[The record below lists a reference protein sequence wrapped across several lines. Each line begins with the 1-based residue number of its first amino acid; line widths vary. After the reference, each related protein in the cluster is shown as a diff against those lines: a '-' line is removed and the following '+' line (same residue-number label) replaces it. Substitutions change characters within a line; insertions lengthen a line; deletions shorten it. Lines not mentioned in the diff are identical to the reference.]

1 MGWRSGATRRFGNT
15 ARMTDTFPR
24 QYARTQRLTLGEPRN
39 IVVSPDGKRVLFL
52 RSAAGTDTVNSLW
65 LCHTERNTETCI
77 ADIRALLAGTNSENE
92 STQERARRER
102 AREGAAGIVSFSC
115 DSEVHHVAFAV
126 SGRLFV
132 SDMHNAHEIVVT
144 NPAPGTMYD
153 ARISPDGKH
162 IAYVR
167 GNALFVCDM
176 QGNEECLTHET
187 ATDVTWGVAEFVAA
201 EEMNRQ
207 RGYWWSPNSD
217 ALVVER
223 VDNSPI
229 ELITIADPSQPTTE
243 PQTRRY
249 PFAGTN
255 NARTSLHI
263 IDLDS
268 KATPINWDV
277 EAFEYLTSV
286 QWNKAGLIISVM
298 SRDQTLLDIR
308 RVNLASGETESL
320 HVERDDK
327 WVELVAGG
335 PLLVA
340 ENTLL
345 WCGERNGARAILLN
359 NAAITPPHIQ
369 VRGIINA
376 NAEHVTFSGN
386 PLDQPHVLHAWTVNL
401 ATHELVQL
409 THDDGVHSVATA
421 GDTIVVRSATMQ
433 HPRSQ
438 TLVNNHHEL
447 LNNAEQSL
455 LVVNVS
461 FHKVGKRNIST
472 AIVLPENHDGSAL
485 PVLFD
490 PYGGPHAQRVV
501 SSSMAFT
508 AAQWFANQGFCVV
521 IADGSGTPGRG
532 SEWERE
538 VYHDLATTVLNDQI
552 DVLAHLHEI
561 APCADTTRVAIR
573 GWSFGGYLAALAVLR
588 APQHFHVAIAGAP
601 VTEWKL
607 YDTFYTERYLGNP
620 AHDEQPYIASS
631 LLHDAKNLTRPL
643 LIIHGLADD
652 NVLAAHSLELT
663 TALLHAGKPHEF
675 LPLVGVTHMTPQE
688 VVAENL
694 LLHQL
699 DFLRRSL
706 SLR

>member
-1 MGWRSGATRRFGNT
+1 
-15 ARMTDTFPR
+15 MTDTFPR

-52 RSAAGTDTVNSLW
+52 RSPAGNDSVNSLW
-65 LCHTERNTETCI
+65 ICHPERNTETCL
-77 ADIRALLAGTNSENE
+77 ADIRALLNNSKPDHE
-92 STQERARRER
+92 SAQERARRER
-102 AREGAAGIVSFSC
+102 AREGASGIVSFSC
-115 DSEVHHVAFAV
+115 DSEVHHTAFAV
-126 SGRLFV
+126 SGRLFT
-132 SDMHNAHEIVVT
+132 SDMHNAKEIVISA
-144 NPAPGTMYD
+144 PAPGTIYD

-162 IAYVR
+162 VAYVR
-167 GNALFVCDM
+167 GSALFVCDM
-176 QGNEECLTHET
+176 QGNERCLTHET
-187 ATDVTWGVAEFVAA
+187 SSDVTWGVAEFVAA

-207 RGYWWSPNSD
+207 RGYWWSPDSD

-223 VDNSPI
+223 VDNSAI
-229 ELITIADPSQPTTE
+229 ELITIADPSQPTVA

-255 NARTSLHI
+255 NAQTSLHI
-263 IDLDS
+263 IDLQARS
-268 KATPINWDV
+268 TNIVWNA
-277 EAFEYLTSV
+277 EAYEYLTSV
-286 QWNKAGLIISVM
+286 QWNKSGLVIAVM
-298 SRDQTLLDIR
+298 SRDQKLLDIR
-308 RVNLASGETESL
+308 KVHTTTGETESL

-335 PLLVA
+335 PSLIADNMLM
-340 ENTLL
+340 
-345 WCGERNGARAILLN
+345 WCGERNGARAVLIN
-359 NAAITPPHIQ
+359 NNPITSPHIQ
-369 VRGIINA
+369 VRGITQA
-376 NAEHVTFSGN
+376 NSEHVTFSGN
-386 PLDQPHVLHAWTVNL
+386 PIDQPHVLHAFRVNV
-401 ATHELVQL
+401 ATHEMVQL
-409 THDDGVHSVATA
+409 THDDGTHGVAIGA
-421 GDTIVVRSATMQ
+421 ETIVVRSATMH
-433 HPRSQ
+433 HPRSR
-438 TLVNNHHEL
+438 TVVNNHYEL
-447 LNNAEQSL
+447 VNNAEQSL
-455 LVVNVS
+455 LSVNVS
-461 FHKVGKRNIST
+461 FHRVGKRNIST
-472 AIVLPENHDGSAL
+472 AIVLPEHHDGSAL

-501 SSSMAFT
+501 ASSMAYT
-508 AAQWFANQGFCVV
+508 SAQWFANQGFCVV

-552 DVLAHLHEI
+552 EVLRHLPEI
-561 APCADTTRVAIR
+561 APCADTSRAAIR

-588 APQHFHVAIAGAP
+588 APQHFHSAIAGAP

-620 AHDEQPYIASS
+620 LLNPQPYIASS
-631 LLHDAKNLTRPL
+631 LLHDAAKITRPL

-652 NVLAAHSLELT
+652 NVLASHSLELS

-699 DFLRRSL
+699 DFLQRSL

>member
-1 MGWRSGATRRFGNT
+1 
-15 ARMTDTFPR
+15 MTDTFPR

-39 IVVSPDGKRVLFL
+39 IVVSPDGKHVLFL
-52 RSAAGTDTVNSLW
+52 RSAAGNDTVNSLW

-77 ADIRALLAGTNSENE
+77 ADIRALLVGSHAENE
-92 STQERARRER
+92 SAQERARRER

-132 SDMHNAHEIVVT
+132 SDMHNAHEIVVK

-153 ARISPDGKH
+153 ARISPDGKR

-167 GNALFVCDM
+167 GNALFVCDL
-176 QGNEECLTHET
+176 QGNEECLTSET

-229 ELITIADPSQPTTE
+229 ELITIADPSQPTAE

-263 IDLDS
+263 IDLQKRSTD
-268 KATPINWDV
+268 IRWDA

-286 QWNKAGLIISVM
+286 QWNKAGLVISVM
-298 SRDQTLLDIR
+298 SRNQQLLDIR
-308 RVNLASGETESL
+308 KVHVATGETESL

-340 ENTLL
+340 ESTLL

-359 NAAITPPHIQ
+359 NVAITPSHIQ

-386 PLDQPHVLHAWTVNL
+386 PLDQPHVLHAWTVNV
-401 ATHELVQL
+401 ATHELAQL
-409 THDDGVHSVATA
+409 THDDGIHTIATG

-447 LNNAEQSL
+447 SNNAEQSL
-455 LVVNVS
+455 LNVNVS
-461 FHKVGKRNIST
+461 FHRVGKRNIST

-501 SSSMAFT
+501 ASSMAFT

-538 VYHDLATTVLNDQI
+538 VYHDLATTVLSDQI
-552 DVLAHLHEI
+552 DVLEHLHEI

-588 APQHFHVAIAGAP
+588 APQHFHTAIAGAP

-620 AHDEQPYIASS
+620 AQDEQPYIASS
-631 LLHDAKNLTRPL
+631 LLHNAKNLTRPL
-643 LIIHGLADD
+643 LVIHGLADD

>member
-1 MGWRSGATRRFGNT
+1 
-15 ARMTDTFPR
+15 MTDTFPR

-52 RSAAGTDTVNSLW
+52 RSAAGNDTVNSLW

-77 ADIRALLAGTNSENE
+77 ADIRALLTGTSSENE
-92 STQERARRER
+92 SAQERARRER

-115 DSEVHHVAFAV
+115 DSEVQQVAFAV

-132 SDMHNAHEIVVT
+132 SDMHGAHEIAVK

-167 GNALFVCDM
+167 GSALFVCDM
-176 QGNEECLTHET
+176 QGNEECLTSET

-229 ELITIADPSQPTTE
+229 ELITIADPSQPTDE

-263 IDLDS
+263 IDLQKRSTD
-268 KATPINWDV
+268 IRWDAD
-277 EAFEYLTSV
+277 AFEYLTSV

-298 SRDQTLLDIR
+298 SRDQQLLDIR
-308 RVNLASGETESL
+308 KVHTATGQTESL

-359 NAAITPPHIQ
+359 NTTVTPAHIQ
-369 VRGIINA
+369 VRGITSA
-376 NAEHVTFSGN
+376 NAEYVTFSGN
-386 PLDQPHVLHAWTVNL
+386 PIDQPHVLHAWTVNL
-401 ATHELVQL
+401 ATHELAQL
-409 THDDGVHSVATA
+409 THDDGIHTATTGA
-421 GDTIVVRSATMQ
+421 DTIVVRSATM
-433 HPRSQ
+433 HNPRSR

-447 LNNAEQSL
+447 ANNAEQSL
-455 LVVNVS
+455 LNVNVS
-461 FHKVGKRNIST
+461 FHRVGKRNIST

-538 VYHDLATTVLNDQI
+538 VYHDLATTVLSDQI

-588 APQHFHVAIAGAP
+588 APQHFHTAIAGAP

-643 LIIHGLADD
+643 LVIHGLADD

>member
-1 MGWRSGATRRFGNT
+1 
-15 ARMTDTFPR
+15 MTDTFPR

-52 RSAAGTDTVNSLW
+52 RSAAGNDTVNSLW

-77 ADIRALLAGTNSENE
+77 ADIRALLTGTSSENE
-92 STQERARRER
+92 SAQERARRER

-132 SDMHNAHEIVVT
+132 SDMHSAHEIAVK

-176 QGNEECLTHET
+176 QGNEECLTSET

-229 ELITIADPSQPTTE
+229 ELITIADPSQPTDE

-263 IDLDS
+263 IDLQKRSTD
-268 KATPINWDV
+268 IRWDAD
-277 EAFEYLTSV
+277 AFEYLTSV

-298 SRDQTLLDIR
+298 SRDQQLLDIR
-308 RVNLASGETESL
+308 KVHTATGQTESL

-359 NAAITPPHIQ
+359 NTTVTPAHIQ
-369 VRGIINA
+369 VRGIISA

-386 PLDQPHVLHAWTVNL
+386 PIDQPHVLHAWTVNL
-401 ATHELVQL
+401 ATHELAQL
-409 THDDGVHSVATA
+409 THDDGIHTATTGA
-421 GDTIVVRSATMQ
+421 DTIVVRSATM
-433 HPRSQ
+433 HNPRSR

-447 LNNAEQSL
+447 ANNAEQSL
-455 LVVNVS
+455 LNVNVS
-461 FHKVGKRNIST
+461 FHRVGKRNIST

-538 VYHDLATTVLNDQI
+538 VYHDLATTVLSDQI

-588 APQHFHVAIAGAP
+588 APQHFHTAIAGAP

-643 LIIHGLADD
+643 LVIHGLADD

>member
-1 MGWRSGATRRFGNT
+1 
-15 ARMTDTFPR
+15 MTDTFPR

-52 RSAAGTDTVNSLW
+52 RSAAGNDTVNSLW

-77 ADIRALLAGTNSENE
+77 ADIRALLTGTSSENE
-92 STQERARRER
+92 SAQERARRER

-132 SDMHNAHEIVVT
+132 SDMHSAHEIAVK

-167 GNALFVCDM
+167 GSALFVCDM
-176 QGNEECLTHET
+176 QGNEECLTSET

-217 ALVVER
+217 AIVVER

-229 ELITIADPSQPTTE
+229 ELITIADPSQPTDE

-263 IDLDS
+263 IDLQKCSTD
-268 KATPINWDV
+268 IRWDAD
-277 EAFEYLTSV
+277 AFEYLTSV

-308 RVNLASGETESL
+308 KVHTATGQTESL

-359 NAAITPPHIQ
+359 NTTVTPAHIQ
-369 VRGIINA
+369 VRGITSA
-376 NAEHVTFSGN
+376 NAEYVTFSGN
-386 PLDQPHVLHAWTVNL
+386 PIDQPHVLHAWTVNL
-401 ATHELVQL
+401 ATHELAQL
-409 THDDGVHSVATA
+409 THDDGIHTATTGA
-421 GDTIVVRSATMQ
+421 DTIVVRSATM
-433 HPRSQ
+433 HNPRSR

-447 LNNAEQSL
+447 ANNAEQSL
-455 LVVNVS
+455 LNVNVS
-461 FHKVGKRNIST
+461 FHRVGKRNIST

-538 VYHDLATTVLNDQI
+538 VYHDLATTVLSDQI
-552 DVLAHLHEI
+552 DVLAHVHEI

-588 APQHFHVAIAGAP
+588 APQHFHTAIAGAP

-643 LIIHGLADD
+643 LVIHGLADD

>member
-1 MGWRSGATRRFGNT
+1 
-15 ARMTDTFPR
+15 MTDTFPR

-52 RSAAGTDTVNSLW
+52 RSAAGNDTVNSLW
-65 LCHTERNTETCI
+65 LCHPERNTETCI
-77 ADIRALLAGTNSENE
+77 ADIRSLLSGTNAENE
-92 STQERARRER
+92 SAQERARRER

-132 SDMHNAHEIVVT
+132 SDMHSAHEIAVN

-167 GNALFVCDM
+167 GSALYVCDM
-176 QGNEECLTHET
+176 QGNEECLTSET

-217 ALVVER
+217 AFVVER

-229 ELITIADPSQPTTE
+229 ELITIADASQPTDE

-263 IDLDS
+263 IDLQKRSTDVV
-268 KATPINWDV
+268 WDAD
-277 EAFEYLTSV
+277 AFEYLTSV
-286 QWNKAGLIISVM
+286 QWNKAGLVISVM
-298 SRDQTLLDIR
+298 SRDQKLLDIR
-308 RVNLASGETESL
+308 KVHIATGQTESL

-340 ENTLL
+340 ENSLL

-359 NAAITPPHIQ
+359 NTAVTPSHIQ
-369 VRGIINA
+369 VRGIVSA

-409 THDDGVHSVATA
+409 THDDGMHTA
-421 GDTIVVRSATMQ
+421 AIGADTTVVRSATMQ
-433 HPRSQ
+433 HPRSR
-438 TLVNNHHEL
+438 TMVNNHHEL

-455 LVVNVS
+455 LNVNVS
-461 FHKVGKRNIST
+461 FHRIGKRNIST

-532 SEWERE
+532 SDWERE
-538 VYHDLATTVLNDQI
+538 VYHDLATTVLNDQLE
-552 DVLAHLHEI
+552 VLHHLSEI
-561 APCADTTRVAIR
+561 APCADTSRVAIR

-588 APQHFHVAIAGAP
+588 APQHFHAAVAGAP

>member
-1 MGWRSGATRRFGNT
+1 
-15 ARMTDTFPR
+15 MTDTFPR

-52 RSAAGTDTVNSLW
+52 RSAAGNDTVNSLW

-77 ADIRALLAGTNSENE
+77 ADIRALLTGTSSENE
-92 STQERARRER
+92 SAQERARRER

-115 DSEVHHVAFAV
+115 DSEVQQVAFAV

-132 SDMHNAHEIVVT
+132 SDMHGAHEIAVK

-167 GNALFVCDM
+167 GSALFVCDM
-176 QGNEECLTHET
+176 QGNEECLTSET

-229 ELITIADPSQPTTE
+229 QLITIADPSQPTVE
-243 PQTRRY
+243 PQARRY

-263 IDLDS
+263 IDLQKRSTD
-268 KATPINWDV
+268 IRWDAD
-277 EAFEYLTSV
+277 AFEYLTSV

-298 SRDQTLLDIR
+298 SRDQQLLDIR
-308 RVNLASGETESL
+308 RVHVATGETESL

-359 NAAITPPHIQ
+359 NVAITPPHIQ
-369 VRGIINA
+369 VRGIISA

-386 PLDQPHVLHAWTVNL
+386 PLDQPHVLHAWTVNV
-401 ATHELVQL
+401 ATHELAQL
-409 THDDGVHSVATA
+409 THDDGIHTAATGA
-421 GDTIVVRSATMQ
+421 DTIVVRSATMQ
-433 HPRSQ
+433 HPRSR

-455 LVVNVS
+455 LNVNVS
-461 FHKVGKRNIST
+461 FHRVGKRNIST

-538 VYHDLATTVLNDQI
+538 VYHDLATTVLSDQI

-643 LIIHGLADD
+643 LVIHGLADD

>member
-1 MGWRSGATRRFGNT
+1 
-15 ARMTDTFPR
+15 MTDTFPR

-52 RSAAGTDTVNSLW
+52 RSAAGNDTVNSLW

-77 ADIRALLAGTNSENE
+77 ADIRALLTGTNSENE
-92 STQERARRER
+92 SAQERARRER
-102 AREGAAGIVSFSC
+102 AREGAAGIVSYSC

-132 SDMHNAHEIVVT
+132 SDMHSAHEIAVK

-167 GNALFVCDM
+167 GSALFVCDM
-176 QGNEECLTHET
+176 QGNEECLTSET

-229 ELITIADPSQPTTE
+229 ELITIADPSQPTDE

-263 IDLDS
+263 INLQKRS
-268 KATPINWDV
+268 TEIRWDAD
-277 EAFEYLTSV
+277 AFEYLTSV
-286 QWNKAGLIISVM
+286 QWNKAGLVVSVM

-308 RVNLASGETESL
+308 KVLIATGETESL

-340 ENTLL
+340 ENSLL
-345 WCGERNGARAILLN
+345 WCGERNGVRTVLLN
-359 NAAITPPHIQ
+359 NTAVTPPHMQ
-369 VRGIINA
+369 VRGIVSA

-409 THDDGVHSVATA
+409 THDDGVHSVATG

-455 LVVNVS
+455 LSVNVS
-461 FHKVGKRNIST
+461 FHRVGKRNIST

-538 VYHDLATTVLNDQI
+538 VYHDLATTVLSDQI
-552 DVLAHLHEI
+552 DVLVHLHEI

-643 LIIHGLADD
+643 LVIHGLADD

>member
-1 MGWRSGATRRFGNT
+1 
-15 ARMTDTFPR
+15 MTDTFPR

-52 RSAAGTDTVNSLW
+52 RSAAGNDTVNSLW

-77 ADIRALLAGTNSENE
+77 ADIRALLTGTSSENE
-92 STQERARRER
+92 SAQEHARRER

-115 DSEVHHVAFAV
+115 DSEVTHVAFAV

-132 SDMHNAHEIVVT
+132 SDMHGAHEIAVK

-153 ARISPDGKH
+153 ARISPDSKH

-167 GNALFVCDM
+167 GSALFVCDM
-176 QGNEECLTHET
+176 QGNEECLTSET

-217 ALVVER
+217 SIVVER

-229 ELITIADPSQPTTE
+229 ELITIADPSQPTVE

-263 IDLDS
+263 IDLQKRS
-268 KATPINWDV
+268 TEIRWDAD
-277 EAFEYLTSV
+277 AFEYLTSV

-308 RVNLASGETESL
+308 KVHLATGETESL

-345 WCGERNGARAILLN
+345 WCGERNGVRTVLLN
-359 NAAITPPHIQ
+359 NTAVTPPHMQ
-369 VRGIINA
+369 VRGIVSA

-401 ATHELVQL
+401 ATLELVQL
-409 THDDGVHSVATA
+409 THDDGVHSVATG

-455 LVVNVS
+455 LSINVS
-461 FHKVGKRNIST
+461 FHRVGKRNIST

-538 VYHDLATTVLNDQI
+538 VYHDLATTVLSDQI

-620 AHDEQPYIASS
+620 AHDERPYIASS

>member
-1 MGWRSGATRRFGNT
+1 
-15 ARMTDTFPR
+15 MTDTFPR

-52 RSAAGTDTVNSLW
+52 RSAAGNDTVNSLW

-77 ADIRALLAGTNSENE
+77 ADIRALLTGTSSENE
-92 STQERARRER
+92 SAQERARRER

-115 DSEVHHVAFAV
+115 DSEVQQVAFAV

-132 SDMHNAHEIVVT
+132 SDMHGAHEIAVK

-167 GNALFVCDM
+167 GSALFVCDM
-176 QGNEECLTHET
+176 QGNEECLTSET

-229 ELITIADPSQPTTE
+229 QLITIADPSQPTVE
-243 PQTRRY
+243 PQARRY

-263 IDLDS
+263 IDLQKRSTD
-268 KATPINWDV
+268 IRWDAD
-277 EAFEYLTSV
+277 AFEYLTSV

-298 SRDQTLLDIR
+298 SRDQQLLDIR
-308 RVNLASGETESL
+308 KVHVATGETESL

-359 NAAITPPHIQ
+359 NVAITPPHIQ
-369 VRGIINA
+369 VRGIISA

-386 PLDQPHVLHAWTVNL
+386 PLDQPHVLHAWTVNI
-401 ATHELVQL
+401 ATHELAQL
-409 THDDGVHSVATA
+409 THDDGIHTAATGA
-421 GDTIVVRSATMQ
+421 DTIVVRSATMQ
-433 HPRSQ
+433 HPRSR

-455 LVVNVS
+455 LNVNVS
-461 FHKVGKRNIST
+461 FHRVGKRNIST

-532 SEWERE
+532 SGWERE
-538 VYHDLATTVLNDQI
+538 VYHDLATAVLSDQI

-643 LIIHGLADD
+643 LVIHGLADD

-663 TALLHAGKPHEF
+663 TALLHAGKPHDF

>member
-1 MGWRSGATRRFGNT
+1 
-15 ARMTDTFPR
+15 MTDTFPR

-52 RSAAGTDTVNSLW
+52 RSPAGNDTVNSLW

-77 ADIRALLAGTNSENE
+77 ADIRALLSGSNAENE
-92 STQERARRER
+92 SAQERARRER

-115 DSEVHHVAFAV
+115 DSDAHHAVFAV
-126 SGRLFV
+126 SGRLFMC
-132 SDMHNAHEIVVT
+132 DMHHALEIVVN

-153 ARISPDGKH
+153 ARISPNGKH

-167 GNALFVCDM
+167 GSALYVCDL
-176 QGNEECLTHET
+176 QGNEKCLTPET
-187 ATDVTWGVAEFVAA
+187 APDVTWGVAEFVAA

-223 VDNSPI
+223 VDNTPI
-229 ELITIADPSQPTTE
+229 ELITIADPSQPTAE

-255 NARTSLHI
+255 NARTSLHV
-263 IDLDS
+263 IDLEARS
-268 KATPINWDV
+268 TNIAWDA
-277 EAFEYLTSV
+277 ETFEYLTSV

-298 SRDQTLLDIR
+298 SRDQKLLDIR
-308 RVNLASGETESL
+308 KAHIATGETESL

-335 PLLVA
+335 PLLIA
-340 ENTLL
+340 ENALV
-345 WCGERNGARAILLN
+345 WCGERNGARTILLN
-359 NAAITPPHIQ
+359 NTAITPPHIQ
-369 VRGIINA
+369 VRGIVNA

-409 THDDGVHSVATA
+409 THDDGVHSVAA
-421 GDTIVVRSATMQ
+421 GGDTTVVRSATM
-433 HPRSQ
+433 HNPRSR

-447 LNNAEQSL
+447 VNNAEQSL
-455 LVVNVS
+455 LNVNVS
-461 FHKVGKRNIST
+461 FHRVGKRNIST

-501 SSSMAFT
+501 ASSMAFT

-561 APCADTTRVAIR
+561 APCADTSRVAIR
-573 GWSFGGYLAALAVLR
+573 GWSFGGYLAALAVIR
-588 APQHFHVAIAGAP
+588 APQFFHAAVAGAP

-663 TALLHAGKPHEF
+663 TALLHAGKPQEF

>member
-1 MGWRSGATRRFGNT
+1 
-15 ARMTDTFPR
+15 MTDTFPR

-52 RSAAGTDTVNSLW
+52 RSPAGNDTVNSLW

-77 ADIRALLAGTNSENE
+77 ADIRALLSGSNTENE
-92 STQERARRER
+92 SAQERARRER

-115 DSEVHHVAFAV
+115 DSDVHHAVFAV
-126 SGRLFV
+126 SGRLFMC
-132 SDMHNAHEIVVT
+132 DMHHALEIVVN
-144 NPAPGTMYD
+144 NPAPSTMYD
-153 ARISPDGKH
+153 ARISPNGKH

-167 GNALFVCDM
+167 GSALYVCDL
-176 QGNEECLTHET
+176 QGNEKCLTPET
-187 ATDVTWGVAEFVAA
+187 APDVTWGVAEFVAA

-229 ELITIADPSQPTTE
+229 ELITIADPSQPTAE

-255 NARTSLHI
+255 NARTSLHV
-263 IDLDS
+263 IDLEARS
-268 KATPINWDV
+268 TNIAWDA
-277 EAFEYLTSV
+277 ETFEYLTSV

-298 SRDQTLLDIR
+298 SRDQKLLDIR
-308 RVNLASGETESL
+308 KAHIATGETESL

-335 PLLVA
+335 PLLIA
-340 ENTLL
+340 ENALV

-359 NAAITPPHIQ
+359 NTAITPPHIQ
-369 VRGIINA
+369 VRGIVNA

-409 THDDGVHSVATA
+409 THDDGVHSVAA
-421 GDTIVVRSATMQ
+421 GGDTTVVRSATM
-433 HPRSQ
+433 HNPRSR

-447 LNNAEQSL
+447 VNNAEQSL
-455 LVVNVS
+455 LNVNVS
-461 FHKVGKRNIST
+461 FHRVGKRNIST

-501 SSSMAFT
+501 ASSMAFT

-561 APCADTTRVAIR
+561 APFADTSRVAIR
-573 GWSFGGYLAALAVLR
+573 GWSFGGYLAALAVIR
-588 APQHFHVAIAGAP
+588 APQFFHAAVAGAP

-607 YDTFYTERYLGNP
+607 YDTFYTERYLGNL

>member
-1 MGWRSGATRRFGNT
+1 
-15 ARMTDTFPR
+15 MTDTFPR

-52 RSAAGTDTVNSLW
+52 RSPAGNDTVNSLW
-65 LCHTERNTETCI
+65 ICHTDRNTETCL
-77 ADIRALLAGTNSENE
+77 ADIRSLLSNSITENE
-92 STQERARRER
+92 SAQERARRER

-115 DSEVHHVAFAV
+115 DSEVLHVAFAV

-132 SDMHNAHEIVVT
+132 GDMLSAREIAI
-144 NPAPGTMYD
+144 NKPAPGTIYD

-162 IAYVR
+162 VAYIR
-167 GNALFVCDM
+167 GSALFVCDM
-176 QGNEECLTHET
+176 HGNEHCLTPES
-187 ATDVTWGVAEFVAA
+187 ASDVTWGVAEFVAA

-229 ELITIADPSQPTTE
+229 ELITIADPSQPTVE

-249 PFAGTN
+249 PFAGTS
-255 NARTSLHI
+255 NAHTSLHV
-263 IDLDS
+263 IDLEARS
-268 KATPINWDV
+268 TNIVWDA
-277 EAFEYLTSV
+277 ETFEYLTSV
-286 QWNKAGLIISVM
+286 QWTKAGLVISVM
-298 SRDQTLLDIR
+298 SRDQKLLDIR
-308 RVNLASGETESL
+308 KVHVATGETESL

-335 PLLVA
+335 PSLIA
-340 ENTLL
+340 EDKLL
-345 WCGERNGARAILLN
+345 WCGERNGARAVLVNN
-359 NAAITPPHIQ
+359 NAMTPPHIQ
-369 VRGIINA
+369 VRGIVNTHS
-376 NAEHVTFSGN
+376 EHVTFSGN
-386 PLDQPHVLHAWTVNL
+386 PIDQPHVLHVWKVVL
-401 ATHELVQL
+401 ATQEMVQL
-409 THDDGVHSVATA
+409 THDDGIHSVAI
-421 GDTIVVRSATMQ
+421 GGETIVVRSATMH
-433 HPRSQ
+433 HPRSR
-438 TLVNNHHEL
+438 TMVNNHHEL
-447 LNNAEQSL
+447 QNNAEQSL
-455 LVVNVS
+455 LSVNVS
-461 FHKVGKRNIST
+461 FHRLGKRNIST

-501 SSSMAFT
+501 ASSMAFT

-532 SEWERE
+532 SDWERE

-552 DVLAHLHEI
+552 EVLHCLPEI

-588 APQHFHVAIAGAP
+588 APQHFHAAIAGAP

-620 AHDEQPYIASS
+620 AHDSQPYITSS

>member
-1 MGWRSGATRRFGNT
+1 
-15 ARMTDTFPR
+15 MTDTFPR

-52 RSAAGTDTVNSLW
+52 RSPAGNDTVNSLW

-77 ADIRALLAGTNSENE
+77 ADIRALLSGANAENE
-92 STQERARRER
+92 SAQERARRER

-132 SDMHNAHEIVVT
+132 SDMHNAHEIVVK

-153 ARISPDGKH
+153 ARISPDGKR

-167 GNALFVCDM
+167 GSALFVCDL
-176 QGNEECLTHET
+176 QGNEECLTSET

-229 ELITIADPSQPTTE
+229 ELITIADPSQPTIE

-263 IDLDS
+263 IDLQKRS
-268 KATPINWDV
+268 TEIRWDA

-286 QWNKAGLIISVM
+286 QWNKAGLVISVM
-298 SRDQTLLDIR
+298 SRNQQLLDIR
-308 RVNLASGETESL
+308 KVHVATGETESL

-340 ENTLL
+340 ESTLL

-359 NAAITPPHIQ
+359 NVAITPSHIQ

-386 PLDQPHVLHAWTVNL
+386 PLDQPHVLHAWTVKV
-401 ATHELVQL
+401 ATHELAQL
-409 THDDGVHSVATA
+409 THDDGIHTIATG

-455 LVVNVS
+455 LNVNVS
-461 FHKVGKRNIST
+461 FHRVGKRNIST

-501 SSSMAFT
+501 ASSMAFT

-538 VYHDLATTVLNDQI
+538 VYHDLATTVLSDQI
-552 DVLAHLHEI
+552 DVLGHLHEI
-561 APCADTTRVAIR
+561 APCADITRVAIR

-588 APQHFHVAIAGAP
+588 APQHFHTAIAGAP

-620 AHDEQPYIASS
+620 AQDEQPYIASS

-643 LIIHGLADD
+643 LVIHGLADD

>member
-1 MGWRSGATRRFGNT
+1 
-15 ARMTDTFPR
+15 MTDTFPR

-39 IVVSPDGKRVLFL
+39 VVVSPDGKRVLFL
-52 RSAAGTDTVNSLW
+52 RSAAGNDTVNSLW

-77 ADIRALLAGTNSENE
+77 ADIRALLTGTNSENE
-92 STQERARRER
+92 SAQERARRER

-115 DSEVHHVAFAV
+115 DSEVHHAAFSV

-132 SDMHNAHEIVVT
+132 SDMHNAHEITVK
-144 NPAPGTMYD
+144 NPAPGTVYD

-162 IAYVR
+162 VAYVR
-167 GNALFVCDM
+167 GSALFVCDL
-176 QGNEECLTHET
+176 QGNEERLTSEI

-229 ELITIADPSQPTTE
+229 ELITIADPSQPTVE

-255 NARTSLHI
+255 NAHTSLHI
-263 IDLDS
+263 IDLQANS
-268 KATPINWDV
+268 TSVRWDA

-298 SRDQTLLDIR
+298 SRDQKLLDIR
-308 RVNLASGETESL
+308 KVHIATGETESL

-335 PLLVA
+335 PLLIA
-340 ENTLL
+340 ENMLL
-345 WCGERNGARAILLN
+345 WCGERNGARAIVLN
-359 NAAITPPHIQ
+359 NIAITPAHIQ
-369 VRGIINA
+369 VRGIVNA

-386 PLDQPHVLHAWTVNL
+386 PLDQPHVLHAWTVSL

-409 THDDGVHSVATA
+409 THDDGVHTA
-421 GDTIVVRSATMQ
+421 STGADTIVIRSATMQ
-433 HPRSQ
+433 HPRSR

-455 LVVNVS
+455 LSVNVS

-485 PVLFD
+485 PVVFD

-501 SSSMAFT
+501 SSSMAFP

-561 APCADTTRVAIR
+561 APCADTSQVAIR

-588 APQHFHVAIAGAP
+588 TPQHFHAAIAGAP
-601 VTEWKL
+601 VTDWAL

-620 AHDEQPYIASS
+620 AHDPRPYVASS
-631 LLHDAKNLTRPL
+631 LLHDAKNLTRPI

>member
-1 MGWRSGATRRFGNT
+1 
-15 ARMTDTFPR
+15 
-24 QYARTQRLTLGEPRN
+24 
-39 IVVSPDGKRVLFL
+39 
-52 RSAAGTDTVNSLW
+52 
-65 LCHTERNTETCI
+65 
-77 ADIRALLAGTNSENE
+77 
-92 STQERARRER
+92 
-102 AREGAAGIVSFSC
+102 
-115 DSEVHHVAFAV
+115 
-126 SGRLFV
+126 
-132 SDMHNAHEIVVT
+132 
-144 NPAPGTMYD
+144 
-153 ARISPDGKH
+153 
-162 IAYVR
+162 
-167 GNALFVCDM
+167 
-176 QGNEECLTHET
+176 
-187 ATDVTWGVAEFVAA
+187 
-201 EEMNRQ
+201 MNRQ

-229 ELITIADPSQPTTE
+229 DLITIADPSQPTAE

-255 NARTSLHI
+255 NARTSLHV
-263 IDLDS
+263 IDLEACS
-268 KATPINWDV
+268 TNITWDA
-277 EAFEYLTSV
+277 ETFEYLASV
-286 QWNKAGLIISVM
+286 QWNKAGLIMSVM
-298 SRDQTLLDIR
+298 SRDQKLLDIR
-308 RVNLASGETESL
+308 KVYIATGESESL

-335 PLLVA
+335 PVLVT
-340 ENTLL
+340 ENSLL

-359 NAAITPPHIQ
+359 NTAITPPHIQ
-369 VRGIINA
+369 VRGIVNA

-386 PLDQPHVLHAWTVNL
+386 PLDQPQVLHAWRVNL
-401 ATHELVQL
+401 ANHELTQL
-409 THDDGVHSVATA
+409 THDDGVHSVAIG
-421 GDTIVVRSATMQ
+421 GDTTVVRSATM
-433 HPRSQ
+433 HNPRSR

-447 LNNAEQSL
+447 ANNAEQSL
-455 LVVNVS
+455 LNVNVS
-461 FHKVGKRNIST
+461 FHLVGKRNIST

-501 SSSMAFT
+501 ASSMAFT

-561 APCADTTRVAIR
+561 APCADTSRVAIR
-573 GWSFGGYLAALAVLR
+573 GWSFGGYLAALAVIR
-588 APQHFHVAIAGAP
+588 APQHFHAAVAGAP

>member
-1 MGWRSGATRRFGNT
+1 
-15 ARMTDTFPR
+15 MTDTFPR

-52 RSAAGTDTVNSLW
+52 RSAAGNDTVNSLW

-77 ADIRALLAGTNSENE
+77 ADIRALLTGTSSENE
-92 STQERARRER
+92 SAQERARRER

-132 SDMHNAHEIVVT
+132 SDMHSAHEIAVK

-167 GNALFVCDM
+167 GSALFVCDM
-176 QGNEECLTHET
+176 QGNEECLTSET

-229 ELITIADPSQPTTE
+229 ELITIADPSQPTDE

-263 IDLDS
+263 IDLQKRS
-268 KATPINWDV
+268 TEIRWDAD
-277 EAFEYLTSV
+277 AFEYLTSV
-286 QWNKAGLIISVM
+286 QWNKAGLVISVM
-298 SRDQTLLDIR
+298 SRNQTLLDIR
-308 RVNLASGETESL
+308 KVHTATGQTESL

-359 NAAITPPHIQ
+359 NISVTPAHIQ
-369 VRGIINA
+369 VRGIISA

-386 PLDQPHVLHAWTVNL
+386 PIDQPHVLHAWTVNP
-401 ATHELVQL
+401 ATHELAQL
-409 THDDGVHSVATA
+409 THDDGVHSVATG

-433 HPRSQ
+433 HPRSR

-447 LNNAEQSL
+447 ANNAEQSL
-455 LVVNVS
+455 LNVNVS
-461 FHKVGKRNIST
+461 FHRVGKRNIST

-538 VYHDLATTVLNDQI
+538 VYHDLATTVLSDQI

-643 LIIHGLADD
+643 LVIHGLADD

>member
-1 MGWRSGATRRFGNT
+1 
-15 ARMTDTFPR
+15 MTDTFPR

-52 RSAAGTDTVNSLW
+52 RSAAGNDTVNSLW

-132 SDMHNAHEIVVT
+132 SDMHNAHEIVVN

-176 QGNEECLTHET
+176 QGNEESLTSET

-263 IDLDS
+263 IDLGS
-268 KATPINWDV
+268 NATPINWDV

-359 NAAITPPHIQ
+359 NVAITPPHIQ

-386 PLDQPHVLHAWTVNL
+386 PIDQPHVLHAWTVNL

-409 THDDGVHSVATA
+409 THEDGVHSVATA

-433 HPRSQ
+433 HPRSR

-447 LNNAEQSL
+447 VNNAEQSL
-455 LVVNVS
+455 LSVNVS
-461 FHKVGKRNIST
+461 FHRVGKRNIST

-631 LLHDAKNLTRPL
+631 LLHDAKDLTRPL

>member
-1 MGWRSGATRRFGNT
+1 
-15 ARMTDTFPR
+15 MTDTFPR

-52 RSAAGTDTVNSLW
+52 RSPAGNDTVNSLW

-77 ADIRALLAGTNSENE
+77 ADIRVLLSGSKAENE
-92 STQERARRER
+92 SAQERARRER

-115 DSEVHHVAFAV
+115 DSDVHHAVFAV
-126 SGRLFV
+126 SGRLFLC
-132 SDMHNAHEIVVT
+132 DMHHAHEIVVN

-153 ARISPDGKH
+153 ARISPNGKH

-167 GNALFVCDM
+167 GSALYVCDI
-176 QGNEECLTHET
+176 QGNEKCLTPEI
-187 ATDVTWGVAEFVAA
+187 ATDTTWGVAEFVAA

-229 ELITIADPSQPTTE
+229 DLITIADPSQPTAE

-255 NARTSLHI
+255 NARTSLHV
-263 IDLDS
+263 IDLEACS
-268 KATPINWDV
+268 TNITWDA
-277 EAFEYLTSV
+277 ETFEYLTSV
-286 QWNKAGLIISVM
+286 QWNKAGLIMSVM
-298 SRDQTLLDIR
+298 SRDQKLLDIR
-308 RVNLASGETESL
+308 KVYIATGESESL

-335 PLLVA
+335 PVLVT
-340 ENTLL
+340 ENSLL

-359 NAAITPPHIQ
+359 NTAITPPHIQ
-369 VRGIINA
+369 VRGIVNA

-386 PLDQPHVLHAWTVNL
+386 PLDQPQVLHAWRVNL
-401 ATHELVQL
+401 ANHELTQL
-409 THDDGVHSVATA
+409 THDDGVHSVAIG
-421 GDTIVVRSATMQ
+421 GDTTVVRSATM
-433 HPRSQ
+433 HNPRSR

-447 LNNAEQSL
+447 ANNAEQSL
-455 LVVNVS
+455 LNVNVS
-461 FHKVGKRNIST
+461 FHLVGKRNIST

-501 SSSMAFT
+501 ASSMAFT

-561 APCADTTRVAIR
+561 APCADTSRVAIR
-573 GWSFGGYLAALAVLR
+573 GWSFGGYLAALAVIR
-588 APQHFHVAIAGAP
+588 APQLFHAAVAGAP

-663 TALLHAGKPHEF
+663 TALLRAGKPHEF

>member
-1 MGWRSGATRRFGNT
+1 
-15 ARMTDTFPR
+15 MTDTFPR

-52 RSAAGTDTVNSLW
+52 RSAAGNDTVNSLW

-77 ADIRALLAGTNSENE
+77 ADIRALLTGTSSENE
-92 STQERARRER
+92 SAQERARRER

-115 DSEVHHVAFAV
+115 DSEVQQVAFAV

-132 SDMHNAHEIVVT
+132 SDMHGAHEIAVK

-167 GNALFVCDM
+167 GSALFVCDM
-176 QGNEECLTHET
+176 QGNEECLTSET

-229 ELITIADPSQPTTE
+229 ELITIADPSQPTDE

-263 IDLDS
+263 IDLQKRSTD
-268 KATPINWDV
+268 IRWDAD
-277 EAFEYLTSV
+277 AFEYLTSV

-298 SRDQTLLDIR
+298 SRDQQLLDIR
-308 RVNLASGETESL
+308 RVHVATGETESL

-359 NAAITPPHIQ
+359 NVAITPPHIQ
-369 VRGIINA
+369 VRGIISA

-386 PLDQPHVLHAWTVNL
+386 PLDQPHVLHAWTVNV
-401 ATHELVQL
+401 ATHELAQL
-409 THDDGVHSVATA
+409 THDDGIHTAATGA
-421 GDTIVVRSATMQ
+421 DTIVVRSATMQ
-433 HPRSQ
+433 HPRSR

-455 LVVNVS
+455 LNVNVS
-461 FHKVGKRNIST
+461 FHRVGKRNIST

-538 VYHDLATTVLNDQI
+538 VYHDLATAVLSDQI

-643 LIIHGLADD
+643 LVIHGLADD

>member
-1 MGWRSGATRRFGNT
+1 
-15 ARMTDTFPR
+15 MTDTFPR

-52 RSAAGTDTVNSLW
+52 RSAAGNDTVNSLW

-77 ADIRALLAGTNSENE
+77 ADIRALLTGTSSENE
-92 STQERARRER
+92 SAQERARRER

-132 SDMHNAHEIVVT
+132 SDMHSAHEIAVK

-167 GNALFVCDM
+167 GSALFVCDM
-176 QGNEECLTHET
+176 QGNEECLTSET

-229 ELITIADPSQPTTE
+229 ELITIADPSQPTDE

-263 IDLDS
+263 IDLQKRSTD
-268 KATPINWDV
+268 IRWDAD
-277 EAFEYLTSV
+277 AFEYLTSV

-298 SRDQTLLDIR
+298 SRNQTLLDIR
-308 RVNLASGETESL
+308 KVHTATGQTESL

-359 NAAITPPHIQ
+359 NTTVTPAHIQ
-369 VRGIINA
+369 VRGITSA

-386 PLDQPHVLHAWTVNL
+386 PIDQPHVLHAWTANL

-409 THDDGVHSVATA
+409 THDDGVHSVATG

-433 HPRSQ
+433 HPRSR

-447 LNNAEQSL
+447 VNNAEQSL
-455 LVVNVS
+455 LSVNVS
-461 FHKVGKRNIST
+461 FHRVGKRNIST

-538 VYHDLATTVLNDQI
+538 VYHDLATTVLSDQI

-643 LIIHGLADD
+643 LVIHGLADD

>member
-1 MGWRSGATRRFGNT
+1 
-15 ARMTDTFPR
+15 MTDTFPR

-52 RSAAGTDTVNSLW
+52 RSPAGNDTVNSLW

-77 ADIRALLAGTNSENE
+77 ADIRVLLSGSKAENE
-92 STQERARRER
+92 SAQERARRER

-115 DSEVHHVAFAV
+115 DSDVHHAVFAV
-126 SGRLFV
+126 SGRLFLC
-132 SDMHNAHEIVVT
+132 DMHHAHEIVVN

-153 ARISPDGKH
+153 ARISPNGKH

-167 GNALFVCDM
+167 GSALYVCDI
-176 QGNEECLTHET
+176 QGNEKCLTPEI
-187 ATDVTWGVAEFVAA
+187 ATDTTWGVAEFVAA

-229 ELITIADPSQPTTE
+229 DLITIADPSQPTAE

-255 NARTSLHI
+255 NARTSLHV
-263 IDLDS
+263 IDLEACS
-268 KATPINWDV
+268 TNITWDA
-277 EAFEYLTSV
+277 ETFEYLASV
-286 QWNKAGLIISVM
+286 QWNKAGLIMSVM
-298 SRDQTLLDIR
+298 SRDQKLLDIR
-308 RVNLASGETESL
+308 KVYIATGESESL

-335 PLLVA
+335 PVLVT
-340 ENTLL
+340 ENSLL

-359 NAAITPPHIQ
+359 NTAITPPHIQ
-369 VRGIINA
+369 VRGIVNA

-386 PLDQPHVLHAWTVNL
+386 PLDQPQVLHAWRVNL
-401 ATHELVQL
+401 ANHELTQL
-409 THDDGVHSVATA
+409 THDDGVHSVAIG
-421 GDTIVVRSATMQ
+421 GDTTVVRSATM
-433 HPRSQ
+433 HNPRSR

-447 LNNAEQSL
+447 ANNAEQSL
-455 LVVNVS
+455 LNVNVS
-461 FHKVGKRNIST
+461 FHLVGKRNIST

-501 SSSMAFT
+501 ASSMAFT

-561 APCADTTRVAIR
+561 APCADTSRVAIR
-573 GWSFGGYLAALAVLR
+573 GWSFGGYLAALAVIR
-588 APQHFHVAIAGAP
+588 APQLFHAAVAGAP

>member
-1 MGWRSGATRRFGNT
+1 
-15 ARMTDTFPR
+15 MTDTFPR

-52 RSAAGTDTVNSLW
+52 RSPAGNDTVNSLW

-77 ADIRALLAGTNSENE
+77 ADIRALLSGTNSENE

-115 DSEVHHVAFAV
+115 DSDVHHAAFAV

-132 SDMHNAHEIVVT
+132 SDMHSAHEIEVI
-144 NPAPGTMYD
+144 NAAPGTMYD
-153 ARISPDGKH
+153 ARISPNGKH

-167 GNALFVCDM
+167 GSALYVCDI
-176 QGNEECLTHET
+176 QGNEKCLTPEI
-187 ATDVTWGVAEFVAA
+187 ATDTTWGVAEFVAA

-229 ELITIADPSQPTTE
+229 DLITIADPSQPTAE

-255 NARTSLHI
+255 NARTSLHV
-263 IDLDS
+263 IDLEACS
-268 KATPINWDV
+268 TNITWDA
-277 EAFEYLTSV
+277 ETFEYLTSV
-286 QWNKAGLIISVM
+286 QWNKAGLIMSVM
-298 SRDQTLLDIR
+298 SRDQKLLDIR
-308 RVNLASGETESL
+308 KVYIATGESESL

-335 PLLVA
+335 PVLVT
-340 ENTLL
+340 ENSLL

-359 NAAITPPHIQ
+359 NTAITPPHIQ
-369 VRGIINA
+369 VRGIVNA

-386 PLDQPHVLHAWTVNL
+386 PLDQPQVLHAWRVNL
-401 ATHELVQL
+401 ANHELTQL
-409 THDDGVHSVATA
+409 THDDGVHSVAIG
-421 GDTIVVRSATMQ
+421 GDTTVVRSATM
-433 HPRSQ
+433 HNPRSR

-447 LNNAEQSL
+447 ANNAEQSL
-455 LVVNVS
+455 LNVNVS
-461 FHKVGKRNIST
+461 FHLVGKRNIST

-501 SSSMAFT
+501 ASSMAFT

-561 APCADTTRVAIR
+561 APCADTSRVAIR
-573 GWSFGGYLAALAVLR
+573 GWSFGGYLAALAVIR
-588 APQHFHVAIAGAP
+588 APQHFHAAVAGAP

>member
-1 MGWRSGATRRFGNT
+1 
-15 ARMTDTFPR
+15 MTDTFPR

-52 RSAAGTDTVNSLW
+52 RSPAGNDTVNSLW

-77 ADIRALLAGTNSENE
+77 ADIRVLLSGSKAENE
-92 STQERARRER
+92 SAQERARRER

-115 DSEVHHVAFAV
+115 DSDVHHAVFAV
-126 SGRLFV
+126 SGRLFLC
-132 SDMHNAHEIVVT
+132 DMHHAHEIVVN

-153 ARISPDGKH
+153 ARISPNGKH

-167 GNALFVCDM
+167 GSALYVCDI
-176 QGNEECLTHET
+176 QGNEKCLTPEI
-187 ATDVTWGVAEFVAA
+187 ATDTTWGVAEFVAA

-229 ELITIADPSQPTTE
+229 DLITIADPSQPTAE

-255 NARTSLHI
+255 NARTSLHV
-263 IDLDS
+263 IDLEACS
-268 KATPINWDV
+268 TNITWDA
-277 EAFEYLTSV
+277 ETFEYLTSV
-286 QWNKAGLIISVM
+286 QWNKAGLIMSVM
-298 SRDQTLLDIR
+298 SRDQKLLDIR
-308 RVNLASGETESL
+308 KVYIATGESESL

-335 PLLVA
+335 PVLVT
-340 ENTLL
+340 ENSLL

-359 NAAITPPHIQ
+359 NTAITPPHIQ
-369 VRGIINA
+369 VRGIVNA

-386 PLDQPHVLHAWTVNL
+386 PLDQPQVLHAWRVNL
-401 ATHELVQL
+401 ANHELTQL
-409 THDDGVHSVATA
+409 THDDGVHSVAIG
-421 GDTIVVRSATMQ
+421 GDTTVVRSATM
-433 HPRSQ
+433 HNPRSR

-447 LNNAEQSL
+447 ANNAEQSL
-455 LVVNVS
+455 LNVNVS
-461 FHKVGKRNIST
+461 FHLVGKRNIST

-501 SSSMAFT
+501 ASSMAFT

-552 DVLAHLHEI
+552 DVLTHLHEI
-561 APCADTTRVAIR
+561 SPCADTSRVAIR
-573 GWSFGGYLAALAVLR
+573 GWSFGGYLAALAVIR
-588 APQHFHVAIAGAP
+588 APQHFHAAVAGAP

-620 AHDEQPYIASS
+620 AHDSQPYITSS
-631 LLHDAKNLTRPL
+631 LLHDAKNLARPL

>member
-1 MGWRSGATRRFGNT
+1 
-15 ARMTDTFPR
+15 MTDTFPR

-52 RSAAGTDTVNSLW
+52 RSAAGNDTVNSLW

-77 ADIRALLAGTNSENE
+77 ADIRALLTGTSSENE
-92 STQERARRER
+92 SAQERARRER

-115 DSEVHHVAFAV
+115 DSEVQQVAFAV

-132 SDMHNAHEIVVT
+132 SDMHGAHEIAVK

-167 GNALFVCDM
+167 GSALFVCDM
-176 QGNEECLTHET
+176 QGNEECLTSET

-229 ELITIADPSQPTTE
+229 ELITIADPSQPTDE

-263 IDLDS
+263 IDLQKRSTD
-268 KATPINWDV
+268 IRWDAD
-277 EAFEYLTSV
+277 AFEYLTSV

-298 SRDQTLLDIR
+298 SRDQQLLDIR
-308 RVNLASGETESL
+308 KVHIATGETESL

-359 NAAITPPHIQ
+359 NTTVTPAHIQ
-369 VRGIINA
+369 VRGITSA
-376 NAEHVTFSGN
+376 NAEYVTFSGN
-386 PLDQPHVLHAWTVNL
+386 PIDRPHVLHAWTVNL
-401 ATHELVQL
+401 ATHELAQL
-409 THDDGVHSVATA
+409 THDDGIHTATTGA
-421 GDTIVVRSATMQ
+421 DTIVVRSATM
-433 HPRSQ
+433 HNPRSR

-447 LNNAEQSL
+447 ANNAEQSL
-455 LVVNVS
+455 LNVNVS
-461 FHKVGKRNIST
+461 FHRVGKRNIST

-538 VYHDLATTVLNDQI
+538 VYHDLATTVLSDQI

-588 APQHFHVAIAGAP
+588 APQHFHTAIAGAP

-643 LIIHGLADD
+643 LVIHGLADD

>member
-1 MGWRSGATRRFGNT
+1 
-15 ARMTDTFPR
+15 MTDTFPR

-52 RSAAGTDTVNSLW
+52 RSPAGNDTVNSLW

-77 ADIRALLAGTNSENE
+77 ADIRVLLSGSKAENE
-92 STQERARRER
+92 SAQERARRER

-115 DSEVHHVAFAV
+115 DSDVHHAVFAV
-126 SGRLFV
+126 SGRLFLC
-132 SDMHNAHEIVVT
+132 DMHHAHEIVVN

-153 ARISPDGKH
+153 ARISPNGKH

-167 GNALFVCDM
+167 GSALYVCDI
-176 QGNEECLTHET
+176 QGNEKCLTPEI
-187 ATDVTWGVAEFVAA
+187 ATDTTWGVAEFVAA

-229 ELITIADPSQPTTE
+229 DLITIADPSQPTAE

-255 NARTSLHI
+255 NARTSLHV
-263 IDLDS
+263 IDLEACS
-268 KATPINWDV
+268 TNITWDA
-277 EAFEYLTSV
+277 ETFEYLTSV
-286 QWNKAGLIISVM
+286 QWNKAGLIMSVM
-298 SRDQTLLDIR
+298 SRDQKLLDIR
-308 RVNLASGETESL
+308 KVYIATGESESL

-327 WVELVAGG
+327 WVGLVAGG
-335 PLLVA
+335 PVLVTENSLLC
-340 ENTLL
+340 
-345 WCGERNGARAILLN
+345 CGERNGARAILLN
-359 NAAITPPHIQ
+359 NTAITPPHIQ
-369 VRGIINA
+369 VRGIVNA

-386 PLDQPHVLHAWTVNL
+386 PLDQPQVLHAWRVNL
-401 ATHELVQL
+401 ANHELTQL
-409 THDDGVHSVATA
+409 THDDGVHSVAIG
-421 GDTIVVRSATMQ
+421 GDTTVVRSATM
-433 HPRSQ
+433 HNPRSR

-447 LNNAEQSL
+447 ANNAEQSL
-455 LVVNVS
+455 LNVNVS
-461 FHKVGKRNIST
+461 FHLVGKRNIST

-501 SSSMAFT
+501 ASSMAFT

-561 APCADTTRVAIR
+561 APCADTSRVAIR
-573 GWSFGGYLAALAVLR
+573 GWSFGGYLAALAVIR
-588 APQHFHVAIAGAP
+588 APQLFHAAVAGAP

>member
-1 MGWRSGATRRFGNT
+1 
-15 ARMTDTFPR
+15 MTDTFPR

-52 RSAAGTDTVNSLW
+52 RSPAGNDTVNSLW

-77 ADIRALLAGTNSENE
+77 ADIRVLLSGSKAENE
-92 STQERARRER
+92 SAQERARRER

-115 DSEVHHVAFAV
+115 DSDVHHAVFAV
-126 SGRLFV
+126 SGRLFLC
-132 SDMHNAHEIVVT
+132 DMHHAHEIVVN

-153 ARISPDGKH
+153 ARISPNGKH

-167 GNALFVCDM
+167 GSALYVCDI
-176 QGNEECLTHET
+176 QGNEKCLTPEI
-187 ATDVTWGVAEFVAA
+187 ATDTTWGVAEFVAA

-229 ELITIADPSQPTTE
+229 DLITITDPSQPTAE

-255 NARTSLHI
+255 NARTSLHV
-263 IDLDS
+263 IDLEACS
-268 KATPINWDV
+268 TNITWDA
-277 EAFEYLTSV
+277 ETFEYLTSV
-286 QWNKAGLIISVM
+286 QWNKAGLIMSVM
-298 SRDQTLLDIR
+298 SRDQKLLDIR
-308 RVNLASGETESL
+308 KVYIATGESESL

-335 PLLVA
+335 PVLVT
-340 ENTLL
+340 ENSLL

-359 NAAITPPHIQ
+359 NTAITPPHIQ
-369 VRGIINA
+369 VRGIVNA

-386 PLDQPHVLHAWTVNL
+386 PLDQPQVLHAWRVNL
-401 ATHELVQL
+401 ANHELTQL
-409 THDDGVHSVATA
+409 THDDGVHSVAIG
-421 GDTIVVRSATMQ
+421 GDTTVVRSATM
-433 HPRSQ
+433 HNPRSR

-447 LNNAEQSL
+447 ANNAEQSL
-455 LVVNVS
+455 LNVNVS
-461 FHKVGKRNIST
+461 FHLVGKRNIST

-501 SSSMAFT
+501 ASSMAFT

-561 APCADTTRVAIR
+561 SPCADTSRVAIR
-573 GWSFGGYLAALAVLR
+573 GWSFGGYLAALAVIR
-588 APQHFHVAIAGAP
+588 APQHFHAAVAGAP

>member
-1 MGWRSGATRRFGNT
+1 
-15 ARMTDTFPR
+15 MTDTFPR

-39 IVVSPDGKRVLFL
+39 VVVSPDGKRVLFL
-52 RSAAGTDTVNSLW
+52 RSAAGNDTVNSLW

-77 ADIRALLAGTNSENE
+77 ADIRALLTGTNSENE
-92 STQERARRER
+92 SAQERARRER

-115 DSEVHHVAFAV
+115 DSEVHHAAFSV

-132 SDMHNAHEIVVT
+132 SDMHNAHEITVK
-144 NPAPGTMYD
+144 NPAPGTVYD

-167 GNALFVCDM
+167 GSALFVCDL
-176 QGNEECLTHET
+176 QGNEERLTSEI

-229 ELITIADPSQPTTE
+229 ELITIADPSQPTSE

-263 IDLDS
+263 IDLQANS
-268 KATPINWDV
+268 TSVRWDA

-298 SRDQTLLDIR
+298 SRDQKLLDIR
-308 RVNLASGETESL
+308 KVHIATGETESL

-335 PLLVA
+335 PLLIA
-340 ENTLL
+340 ENMLL
-345 WCGERNGARAILLN
+345 WCGERNGARAIVLN
-359 NAAITPPHIQ
+359 NIAITPAHIQ
-369 VRGIINA
+369 VRGIVSA

-386 PLDQPHVLHAWTVNL
+386 PLDQPHVLHAWTVRL

-409 THDDGVHSVATA
+409 THDDGVHTA
-421 GDTIVVRSATMQ
+421 STGADTIVVRSATMQ
-433 HPRSQ
+433 HPRSR

-447 LNNAEQSL
+447 LNNAEKSML
-455 LVVNVS
+455 NVNVS
-461 FHKVGKRNIST
+461 FHRVGKRNIST

-532 SEWERE
+532 SDWERE

-552 DVLAHLHEI
+552 DVLAHLHKI
-561 APCADTTRVAIR
+561 APCADTSRVAIR
-573 GWSFGGYLAALAVLR
+573 GWSFGGYLAALAVIR
-588 APQHFHVAIAGAP
+588 APQHFHAAVAGAP

-620 AHDEQPYIASS
+620 AHDQQPYITSS
-631 LLHDAKNLTRPL
+631 LLHDAKNITRPL

>member
-1 MGWRSGATRRFGNT
+1 
-15 ARMTDTFPR
+15 MTDTFPR

-52 RSAAGTDTVNSLW
+52 RSPAGNDSVNSLW

-77 ADIRALLAGTNSENE
+77 ADIRALLSGSNAENE
-92 STQERARRER
+92 SAQERARRER
-102 AREGAAGIVSFSC
+102 AREGAAGIVSLSC
-115 DSEVHHVAFAV
+115 DSDVHHAVFAV
-126 SGRLFV
+126 SGRLFMC
-132 SDMHNAHEIVVT
+132 DMHHAREIMVNNA
-144 NPAPGTMYD
+144 APGTIYD

-167 GNALFVCDM
+167 GSALYVCDT
-176 QGNEECLTHET
+176 QGNEKCLTPEI
-187 ATDVTWGVAEFVAA
+187 ATDVSWGVAEFVAA

-229 ELITIADPSQPTTE
+229 ELITIADPSQPTTD

-255 NARTSLHI
+255 NARTSLHV
-263 IDLDS
+263 
-268 KATPINWDV
+268 INLETRSTDIAWDA
-277 EAFEYLTSV
+277 ETFEYLTSV
-286 QWNKAGLIISVM
+286 QWNKAGLVISVM
-298 SRDQTLLDIR
+298 SRDQKLLDIR
-308 RVNLASGETESL
+308 KVHIATGETESL

-340 ENTLL
+340 DNALV

-359 NAAITPPHIQ
+359 NTAITPPHIQ
-369 VRGIINA
+369 VRGIVNA
-376 NAEHVTFSGN
+376 NSEHVTFSGN

-409 THDDGVHSVATA
+409 THEDGVYSVATG
-421 GDTIVVRSATMQ
+421 GDTTVVRSATMYN
-433 HPRSQ
+433 PRSR

-447 LNNAEQSL
+447 ANNAEQSL
-455 LVVNVS
+455 LNVNVS
-461 FHKVGKRNIST
+461 FHRVGKRNIST

-501 SSSMAFT
+501 ASSMAFT

-532 SEWERE
+532 SQWERE

-561 APCADTTRVAIR
+561 APCADTSRVAIR
-573 GWSFGGYLAALAVLR
+573 GWSFGGYLAALAVIR
-588 APQHFHVAIAGAP
+588 APQFFHVAVAGAP

>member
-1 MGWRSGATRRFGNT
+1 
-15 ARMTDTFPR
+15 MTDTFPR

-52 RSAAGTDTVNSLW
+52 RSPAGNDTVNSLW

-77 ADIRALLAGTNSENE
+77 ADIRVLLSGSKAENE
-92 STQERARRER
+92 SAQERARRER

-115 DSEVHHVAFAV
+115 DSDVHHAAFAV

-132 SDMHNAHEIVVT
+132 SDMHSAHEIEVI
-144 NPAPGTMYD
+144 NAAPGTMYD

-167 GNALFVCDM
+167 DSALFVCDM
-176 QGNEECLTHET
+176 QGNEKCLTHES

-229 ELITIADPSQPTTE
+229 TQITIADPSQPTAE

-255 NARTSLHI
+255 NARTSLHV
-263 IDLDS
+263 IDLEACS
-268 KATPINWDV
+268 TNITWDA
-277 EAFEYLTSV
+277 ETFEYLTSV
-286 QWNKAGLIISVM
+286 QWNKAGLIMSVM
-298 SRDQTLLDIR
+298 SRDQKLLDIR
-308 RVNLASGETESL
+308 KVYIATGESESL

-335 PLLVA
+335 PVLVT
-340 ENTLL
+340 ENSLL

-359 NAAITPPHIQ
+359 NTAITPPHIQ
-369 VRGIINA
+369 VRGIVNA

-386 PLDQPHVLHAWTVNL
+386 PLDQPQVLHAWRVNL
-401 ATHELVQL
+401 ANHELTQL
-409 THDDGVHSVATA
+409 THDDGVHSVAIG
-421 GDTIVVRSATMQ
+421 GDTTVVRSATM
-433 HPRSQ
+433 HNPRSR

-447 LNNAEQSL
+447 ANNAEQSL
-455 LVVNVS
+455 LNVNVS
-461 FHKVGKRNIST
+461 FHLVGKRNIST

-501 SSSMAFT
+501 ASSMAFT

-561 APCADTTRVAIR
+561 SPCADTSRVAIR
-573 GWSFGGYLAALAVLR
+573 GWSFGGYLAALAVIR
-588 APQHFHVAIAGAP
+588 APQHFHAAVAGAP

>member
-1 MGWRSGATRRFGNT
+1 
-15 ARMTDTFPR
+15 MTDTFPR

-52 RSAAGTDTVNSLW
+52 RSAAGNDTVNSLW

-77 ADIRALLAGTNSENE
+77 ADIRALLTGTSSENE
-92 STQERARRER
+92 SAQERARRER

-132 SDMHNAHEIVVT
+132 SDMHSAHEIAVK

-167 GNALFVCDM
+167 GSALFVCDM
-176 QGNEECLTHET
+176 QGNEECLTSET

-229 ELITIADPSQPTTE
+229 ELITIADPSQPTVE

-263 IDLDS
+263 IDLQKRSTD
-268 KATPINWDV
+268 IRWDAD
-277 EAFEYLTSV
+277 AFEYLTSV

-298 SRDQTLLDIR
+298 SRDQQLLDIR
-308 RVNLASGETESL
+308 KVHIATGETESL

-359 NAAITPPHIQ
+359 NTAITP
-369 VRGIINA
+369 R
-376 NAEHVTFSGN
+376 TYSG
-386 PLDQPHVLHAWTVNL
+386 A
-401 ATHELVQL
+401 
-409 THDDGVHSVATA
+409 
-421 GDTIVVRSATMQ
+421 R
-433 HPRSQ
+433 
-438 TLVNNHHEL
+438 NN
-447 LNNAEQSL
+447 QC
-455 LVVNVS
+455 
-461 FHKVGKRNIST
+461 KCRT
-472 AIVLPENHDGSAL
+472 
-485 PVLFD
+485 
-490 PYGGPHAQRVV
+490 
-501 SSSMAFT
+501 
-508 AAQWFANQGFCVV
+508 C
-521 IADGSGTPGRG
+521 
-532 SEWERE
+532 
-538 VYHDLATTVLNDQI
+538 
-552 DVLAHLHEI
+552 DVF
-561 APCADTTRVAIR
+561 
-573 GWSFGGYLAALAVLR
+573 W
-588 APQHFHVAIAGAP
+588 
-601 VTEWKL
+601 
-607 YDTFYTERYLGNP
+607 
-620 AHDEQPYIASS
+620 
-631 LLHDAKNLTRPL
+631 
-643 LIIHGLADD
+643 
-652 NVLAAHSLELT
+652 
-663 TALLHAGKPHEF
+663 
-675 LPLVGVTHMTPQE
+675 
-688 VVAENL
+688 
-694 LLHQL
+694 
-699 DFLRRSL
+699 
-706 SLR
+706 

>member
-1 MGWRSGATRRFGNT
+1 
-15 ARMTDTFPR
+15 MTDTFPR

-52 RSAAGTDTVNSLW
+52 RSAAGNDTVNSLW

-77 ADIRALLAGTNSENE
+77 ADIRTLLSGSHSQNE
-92 STQERARRER
+92 SAQERARRER
-102 AREGAAGIVSFSC
+102 AREGAAGIVSYSC
-115 DSEVHHVAFAV
+115 DSEVLHAAFAV
-126 SGRLFV
+126 HGQLFV
-132 SDMHNAHEIVVT
+132 CDMHNAHEIVV
-144 NPAPGTMYD
+144 NNAAPGTMYD

-167 GNALFVCDM
+167 GSAIFVCDM
-176 QGNEECLTHET
+176 QGNERCLTPET
-187 ATDVTWGVAEFVAA
+187 ASDITWGVAEFIAA

-217 ALVVER
+217 ALMVER

-229 ELITIADPSQPTTE
+229 ELITIADPSQPTVE

-249 PFAGTN
+249 PFAGTS
-255 NARTSLHI
+255 NARTSLHV
-263 IDLDS
+263 IDLEARSTD
-268 KATPINWDV
+268 IVWDT
-277 EAFEYLTSV
+277 ETFEYLTSV
-286 QWNKAGLIISVM
+286 QWNKSGIVISVM
-298 SRDQTLLDIR
+298 SRDQKLLDIR
-308 RVNLASGETESL
+308 KVHVATGETESL

-335 PLLVA
+335 PSFIA
-340 ENTLL
+340 DNKLL
-345 WCGERNGARAILLN
+345 WCGERNGARAVLVN
-359 NAAITPPHIQ
+359 NNVITPPHIQ
-369 VRGIINA
+369 VRGIVNA
-376 NAEHVTFSGN
+376 NSEHVTFSGN
-386 PLDQPHVLHAWTVNL
+386 PIDQPHVLHAWKVNL
-401 ATHELVQL
+401 ATQEMVQL
-409 THDDGVHSVATA
+409 THDDGVHAVAI
-421 GDTIVVRSATMQ
+421 GGETIVVRSATMQ
-433 HPRSQ
+433 HPRSR
-438 TLVNNHHEL
+438 TLVNNRHEL
-447 LNNAEQSL
+447 ENNAEQSML
-455 LVVNVS
+455 QVNVS
-461 FHKVGKRNIST
+461 FHRVGKRNIST

-538 VYHDLATTVLNDQI
+538 IYHDLATTVLNDQI

-561 APCADTTRVAIR
+561 APCADTSRVAIR
-573 GWSFGGYLAALAVLR
+573 GWSFGGYLAALAVIR
-588 APQHFHVAIAGAP
+588 APQHFHAAVAGAP

-620 AHDEQPYIASS
+620 AHDQQPYITSS

-706 SLR
+706 PLR